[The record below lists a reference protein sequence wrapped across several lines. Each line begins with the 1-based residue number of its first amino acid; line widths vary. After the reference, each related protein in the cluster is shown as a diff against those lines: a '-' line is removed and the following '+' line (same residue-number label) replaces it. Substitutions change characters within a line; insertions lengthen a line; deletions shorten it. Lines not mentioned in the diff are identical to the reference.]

1 MNKTTS
7 SLNREQLLKL
17 PYPKGQNLPDIQNLK
32 LKREMSQEEKIQED
46 DNEYEEQGYIHQLK

>member
-32 LKREMSQEEKIQED
+32 LKREMSQEEKILED
-46 DNEYEEQGYIHQLK
+46 DNEYEEQGYIH